1 MFGNVERDRTE
12 TARNDRGLDAVTA
25 QEKKEFLDARV
36 VADALDRLLKHGF
49 GRALQKRDAQLQIF
63 RKGKMPLHRAARDV
77 GHLFADAEARRH
89 VVDALVVDQGAVHV
103 EEGVADRL
111 EGRKRFQKED
121 VPFDRVGDGAK
132 GLAVRFRVG
141 KNVEAD
147 RPRLPTRLGINVK
160 AKGFGSGA
168 GQNRNHA
175 CIQSGWRTLKARKRI
190 LRAET
195 NAFRFGARSNCRRPE
210 GRGGTVLL
218 RRCVR
223 LRARSGAPRSRG
235 ASGTA

>member
-1 MFGNVERDRTE
+1 
-12 TARNDRGLDAVTA
+12 
-25 QEKKEFLDARV
+25 
-36 VADALDRLLKHGF
+36 
-49 GRALQKRDAQLQIF
+49 
-63 RKGKMPLHRAARDV
+63 MPLHRAARDV